1 MSLVHQSL
9 DAKVQ
14 EGVLRDSFLYWQ
26 CRVRQISMRD
36 NMGRPDDSIAPAL
49 TLAGEMEPMCRVIT
63 LLSKVSQYSKMPE
76 IQHIIKST
84 NDPEERRR
92 KAVEFFSETY
102 FQNTREFSD
111 TLTAIFPPNSP
122 GAKEICRA
130 GTCTLSFAGY
140 GQQFDIFCKVWALSS
155 EDPGFQ
161 VSWCH
166 NLLFNS
172 RLHPEVEILC
182 FEPNWGSSSG
192 KPIT

>member
-36 NMGRPDDSIAPAL
+36 TMGQPDDSITPAL

-63 LLSKVSQYSKMPE
+63 LLSKVSPYSKMPE

-111 TLTAIFPPNSP
+111 TLTAIFPPSSP
-122 GAKEICRA
+122 GAKAICRA
-130 GTCTLSFAGY
+130 GKCTLSFAGY
-140 GQQFDIFCKVWALSS
+140 GQQFDIFCKVWALSG

-161 VSWCH
+161 ASWCH

-172 RLHPEVEILC
+172 RLHPKVVILC
-182 FEPNWGSSSG
+182 FEPNWGRSSG